1 MSRAQKIKTQPPTT
15 TTTLPLEEY
24 ILDESI
30 PEYMDDIQLSC
41 ACVNHSGH
49 ITQCA
54 YLNLRV
60 PALSGDVRFTVC
72 VCGDCVSDEPSYD
85 GGPFLKEICI
95 NCSMEYLE
103 NLSKNARLSGERLEA
118 RVTVDN
124 YLQLRDENVALGA
137 MEEWVKTFKD

>member
-72 VCGDCVSDEPSYD
+72 VCGVTTAVSDVV
-85 GGPFLKEICI
+85 
-95 NCSMEYLE
+95 
-103 NLSKNARLSGERLEA
+103 RLV
-118 RVTVDN
+118 RVG
-124 YLQLRDENVALGA
+124 VALYIVPSVVRFVHIRLA
-137 MEEWVKTFKD
+137 AVMWQRRRRQRR